1 MSSQESLENATKS
14 RLEFSKHGNSLGA
27 AGYVCRNQEEASRND
42 FLGRSG
48 DTISVSPPKGG
59 FDKIAI
65 GAAWDNDTALSK
77 SFIGKLLK
85 IERKLDIDLDLGCLY
100 ELEDGTRGAVQAFGE
115 LFGSYK
121 NAPYVSLSGD
131 ERTGDAEGDDE
142 YMLVNGQKWSEIKR
156 LILYIYIYKGAQDWA
171 QVAPQI
177 QLRIPSQKQI
187 VITPAVHSKNL
198 SLCVLAGLENI
209 RNGIK
214 VTNYTEFFPGHEEM
228 DRAFGWGLEWAD
240 GSKANK

>member
-1 MSSQESLENATKS
+1 MSSQESLQNASKS
-14 RLEFSKHGNSLGA
+14 RLEFSKHGGSLGA
-27 AGYVCRNQEEASRND
+27 AGYVCRNQQTAMNND

-48 DTISVSPPKGG
+48 DKISVSPPKGG
-59 FDKIAI
+59 FDKIHV

-77 SFIGKLLK
+77 SLVGRVLGIKK
-85 IERKLDIDLDLGCLY
+85 KLDIDLDLGCLY
-100 ELEDGTRGAVQAFGE
+100 ELKDGTRGAVQAFGDMY
-115 LFGSYK
+115 GSFK
-121 NAPYVSLSGD
+121 SAPYISLSGD

-142 YMLVNGQKWSEIKR
+142 YMLINGHHWSEIKR

-171 QVAPQI
+171 QVSPQI
-177 QLRIPSQKQI
+177 QLRIPEQKQI

-209 RNGIK
+209 RDGIS

-228 DRAFGWGLEWAD
+228 DRAFGWGLEWDD
-240 GSKANK
+240 GAKGSH